1 MAGLIFEFLWRA
13 YSLRRGRAHT
23 IRAKTMKQY
32 WINLQE
38 YLALCKYMPTLLR
51 AAKSAHELPVK
62 SVVVCSTDNFESLQ
76 QLGVVLQAGDEVNLV
91 APSEHEKHED
101 GEKGEVFVVPFN
113 KARMPK
119 KADPGLATI
128 VFVHS
133 LHTHTHTHYY
143 TTILL
148 LLDTAKPGWWSSNEV
163 RQLCVSTTKIAE
175 GLWVTNVTYLG
186 NSPDYKSCVWDNWT
200 CTITGITPPRHV
212 ICTHDM
218 ITRTHDMYP

>member
-1 MAGLIFEFLWRA
+1 M
-13 YSLRRGRAHT
+13 
-23 IRAKTMKQY
+23 
-32 WINLQE
+32 
-38 YLALCKYMPTLLR
+38 
-51 AAKSAHELPVK
+51 
-62 SVVVCSTDNFESLQ
+62 
-76 QLGVVLQAGDEVNLV
+76 
-91 APSEHEKHED
+91 
-101 GEKGEVFVVPFN
+101 FVVPFN
-113 KARMPK
+113 KVRMPK
-119 KADPGLATI
+119 KADPGWATI

-218 ITRTHDMYP
+218 ITRTHDMYPRHVICTHDMITRTHDMYPRHVPMTCTHDMYP